1 MTLLTQHFTPTL
13 LQVILGLLAVVGII
27 KFLLAC
33 WRNIKRSGEDT
44 GKETKNTT

>member
-13 LQVILGLLAVVGII
+13 LLIILGLLAAVGIVM
-27 KFLLAC
+27 FLLAC

-44 GKETKNTT
+44 GKETRNTT